1 MQVNLQPE
9 KEARLTEIAVRRGLD
24 PGELVSLVLSS
35 YLEDDAHFIEAVNVG
50 RAEAAR
56 GEFVE
61 HEEVG
66 RRLKAILRS

>member
-1 MQVNLQPE
+1 
-9 KEARLTEIAVRRGLD
+9 LTEIAVRRGLD
-24 PGELVSLVLSS
+24 PGELVNRVLSC

-50 RAEAAR
+50 REEAAR
-56 GEFVE
+56 GEFIE